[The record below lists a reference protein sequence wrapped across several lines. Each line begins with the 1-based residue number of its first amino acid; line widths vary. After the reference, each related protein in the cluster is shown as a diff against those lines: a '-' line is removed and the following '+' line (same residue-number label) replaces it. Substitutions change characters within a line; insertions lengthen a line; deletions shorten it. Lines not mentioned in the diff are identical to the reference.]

1 MQEYKIFCDESN
13 HLDYNPSLGSK
24 VMVLGAI
31 SLPASELAPINQA
44 IKDLKRQ
51 FNHQKELKWTK
62 LIHLQMEFYDT
73 LLEFFFSSVHLH
85 FQAILVPDKRA
96 LEHDRYNQSNPDI
109 FYYKMFYYVLRNL
122 IEPQTAIKIYL
133 DYKDSK
139 CAVRMHELE
148 RVLHNQYKG
157 TIQAQCFTVR
167 SHQSQI
173 IQLTD
178 MLIGAIAYKAR
189 DDIPHQSP
197 IKNHVVQK
205 IEEWAG
211 FKLEE
216 GTPPW
221 ERKFNVFKI
230 ALKENA

>member
-13 HLDYNPSLGSK
+13 HLDYSPSLGSK
-24 VMVLGAI
+24 VMVLGAV
-31 SLPASELAPINQA
+31 SLPASELVSINQA
-44 IKDLKRQ
+44 IKDLKHQ

-62 LIHLQMEFYDT
+62 LIYNQREFYDA
-73 LLEFFFSSVHLH
+73 LLELFFSSIHLR
-85 FQAILVPDKRA
+85 FQAILIPDKQKLA
-96 LEHDRYNQSNPDI
+96 HDCYNQSNPDI

-139 CAVRMHELE
+139 CAVRMRELE
-148 RVLHNQYKG
+148 RVLHNQYKD
-157 TIQAQCFTVR
+157 TIQAKCFTAR

-178 MLIGAIAYKAR
+178 LLIGAIAYKAR
-189 DDIPHQSP
+189 DDIPHQSA
-197 IKNHVVQK
+197 IKNHVIQR
-205 IEEWAG
+205 IEEWTG

-216 GTPPW
+216 GTSPW

-230 ALKENA
+230 VLKENT

>member
-13 HLDYNPSLGSK
+13 HLDYTPSLGSK

-31 SLPASELAPINQA
+31 SLPSSELASINQT

-62 LIHLQMEFYDT
+62 LIQNQRGFYDA
-73 LLEFFFSSVHLH
+73 LLELFFSSGHLR
-85 FQAILVPDKRA
+85 FQAILIPDKQK
-96 LEHDRYNQSNPDI
+96 LVHDRYNQSNPDI

-133 DYKDSK
+133 DHKDSK
-139 CAVRMHELE
+139 CAVRMRELE
-148 RVLHNQYKG
+148 RVLHHHYKN
-157 TIQAQCFTVR
+157 TIQAQCFTAK

-173 IQLTD
+173 IQLAD
-178 MLIGAIAYKAR
+178 LLIGAIAYKAR
-189 DDIPHQSP
+189 DDIPHQSA
-197 IKNHVVQK
+197 IKNHVAQK

-211 FKLEE
+211 FRLEE

-221 ERKFNVFKI
+221 ESKFNVFKI
-230 ALKENA
+230 TLKQNA